1 MTSARYRFRT
11 FFGTLFV
18 TDGELGVVKL
28 GHAPST
34 SLESFRVLHEYKRI
48 AVVVHG
54 SMYAGVESTHSFNAS
69 ERDER
74 LFRLRR
80 CRVYSD
86 DDGKKTVL
94 YEGTGGARW
103 HNVTQLSERHDVS
116 K

>member
-28 GHAPST
+28 RHAPST
-34 SLESFRVLHEYKRI
+34 SLESFRVLHKYKRI

-54 SMYAGVESTHSFNAS
+54 SMYVGVESTHSFNAS

-86 DDGKKTVL
+86 EGGKKDRL
-94 YEGTGGARW
+94 I
-103 HNVTQLSERHDVS
+103 
-116 K
+116 